1 MNIAL
6 YGTGRAAGAL
16 GIAFTNAGHR
26 IVGVHGR
33 TAEHIALTTALFDVT
48 QGLADLRVIAV
59 SDDAIEGVAR
69 DLADHTVAVPTVH
82 VSGAVSVAALDPI
95 AATGSQVGSFHP
107 LQTMPDPV
115 NGARQLRG
123 AWIGIT
129 APQPLYGELATLAD
143 SIGSRPFSLTDENKA
158 LYHAAAA
165 ASANFV
171 LAALAVAESLFDAA
185 GVPFEAAI
193 PLVDAIVENAFAL
206 GPRAALTG
214 PIARGDIATVGK
226 QLEAVHEESQ
236 ELYAQFVSLARAT
249 AHIAGT
255 SDRFEDVLG

>member
-16 GIAFTNAGHR
+16 GIAFSNAGHT

-33 TAEHIALTTALFDVT
+33 TQDATAATSDFFDVT
-48 QGLADLRVIAV
+48 PGLAGLRVIAV
-59 SDDAIEGVAR
+59 SDDAIEEVAR
-69 DLADHTVAVPTVH
+69 RVAEHDDGIPAVH
-82 VSGAVSVAALDPI
+82 VSGAVSVEALAPI

-107 LQTMPDPV
+107 LQTMPDPI

-129 APQPLYGELATLAD
+129 ATQPLRGELDDLAM
-143 SIGSRPFSLTDENKA
+143 SIGCRPFSLEDDKKA

-171 LAALAVAESLFDAA
+171 LAALAVAEELFDAC

-206 GPRAALTG
+206 GPDAALTG
-214 PIARGDIATVGK
+214 PIARGDVATVAR
-226 QLEAVHEESQ
+226 QLDAVRDTGP
-236 ELYAQFVSLARAT
+236 ELYEQFVSLARLT
-249 AHIAGT
+249 ARTAGT
-255 SDRFEDVLG
+255 SDQFEDVLR

>member
-6 YGTGRAAGAL
+6 YGTGRASGAL
-16 GIAFTNAGHR
+16 GIAFTNAGHT

-33 TAEHIALTTALFDVT
+33 TPEHIAATSDLFDVT
-48 QGLADLRVIAV
+48 PGPVELRVIAV
-59 SDDAIEGVAR
+59 SDDAIEEVAQDIA
-69 DLADHTVAVPTVH
+69 DLADGVSVVH
-82 VSGAVSVAALDPI
+82 VSGAVSVAALDSI
-95 AATGSQVGSFHP
+95 GAMGSQVGSFHP

-115 NGARQLRG
+115 SGARRLRG

-129 APQPLYGELATLAD
+129 ATEPFYEELAALAE
-143 SIGSRPFSLTDENKA
+143 SIGCRPFSLADESKP

-171 LAALAVAESLFDAA
+171 LAALAVAEELFDSS

-193 PLVDAIVENAFAL
+193 PLVDTIVENAFAL

-214 PIARGDIATVGK
+214 PIARGDVATVAK
-226 QLEAVHEESQ
+226 QLEAVQKERPD
-236 ELYAQFVSLARAT
+236 LYDQFVSLARIT
-249 AHIAGT
+249 ASTAGT
-255 SDRFEDVLG
+255 VDRFEDVLG

>member
-16 GIAFTNAGHR
+16 GIAFTNAGHT

-33 TAEHIALTTALFDVT
+33 TPDRVTETSTLFNIAS
-48 QGLADLRVIAV
+48 GSADLRVIAV
-59 SDDAIEGVAR
+59 SDDAIEDVAR
-69 DLADHTVAVPTVH
+69 DLADLADGMPTVH
-82 VSGAVSVAALDPI
+82 VSGAASVAALAPI
-95 AATGSQVGSFHP
+95 AETGCQVGSFHP

-129 APQPLYGELATLAD
+129 APQPLYGELANLAE
-143 SIGSRPFSLTDENKA
+143 SIGSRPFSLADENKA

-171 LAALAVAESLFDAA
+171 LAALAVAENLFDAA

-193 PLVDAIVENAFAL
+193 PLVDAVVENAFAL

-214 PIARGDIATVGK
+214 PIARGDIATVDK
-226 QLEAVHEESQ
+226 QLQAVHEESP
-236 ELYAQFVSLARAT
+236 ELYNQFVSLARAT

-255 SDRFEDVLG
+255 SDQFADVLG

>member
-6 YGTGRAAGAL
+6 HGTGRAAGAL
-16 GIAFTNAGHR
+16 GIAFTNAGHT
-26 IVGVHGR
+26 IVAVHGR
-33 TAEHIALTTALFDVT
+33 TAEGIARTSALFDVVP
-48 QGLADLRVIAV
+48 GPVELRVIAV
-59 SDDAIEGVAR
+59 SDDAIEEVALGLINV
-69 DLADHTVAVPTVH
+69 DDGAPIVH
-82 VSGAVSVAALDPI
+82 VSGAVSLAALDAI
-95 AATGSQVGSFHP
+95 AATGVQVGSFHP

-115 NGARQLRG
+115 TGAYRLRG

-129 APQPLYGELATLAD
+129 APQPLHEQLAALAT
-143 SIGSRPFSLTDENKA
+143 SIGGRSFAVADEDKP

-171 LAALAVAESLFDAA
+171 LAALALAKDLFDAA

-214 PIARGDIATVGK
+214 PIARGDVATVVK
-226 QLEAVHEESQ
+226 QLEAVRQ
-236 ELYAQFVSLARAT
+236 ERPDLLDQFMCMARAT
-249 AHIAGT
+249 ASTAGS
-255 SDRFEDVLG
+255 SDRFEEVLG

>member
-16 GIAFTNAGHR
+16 GIAFADAGHR

-33 TAEHIALTTALFDVT
+33 TPERVTETSALFDVT
-48 QGLADLRVIAV
+48 PGPVELRVIAV
-59 SDDAIEGVAR
+59 SDDAIEEVAR
-69 DLADHTVAVPTVH
+69 HIAELADEAPVVH
-82 VSGAVSVAALDPI
+82 VSGAVSVASLDPI

-115 NGARQLRG
+115 SGARQLRG
-123 AWIGIT
+123 AWIGVT
-129 APQPLYGELATLAD
+129 APQPLYGELVTLAE
-143 SIGSRPFSLTDENKA
+143 SIGCRPFSLTDESKA

-171 LAALAVAESLFDAA
+171 LAALAVAEDLFDAA
-185 GVPFEAAI
+185 GVPFEVAI

-214 PIARGDIATVGK
+214 PIARGDTATVVK
-226 QLEAVHEESQ
+226 QLQAVHEETP
-236 ELYAQFVSLARAT
+236 ELYNQFVSLARTT

-255 SDRFEDVLG
+255 SDQFEDVLG

>member
-16 GIAFTNAGHR
+16 GIAFAGAGHN
-26 IVGVHGR
+26 IVDVHGR
-33 TAEHIALTTALFDVT
+33 TQERTAATTALFDVVPGLT
-48 QGLADLRVIAV
+48 QLRIIAV
-59 SDDAIEGVAR
+59 SDDAIEDVAHHIA
-69 DLADHTVAVPTVH
+69 DLADGVPAVH
-82 VSGAVSVAALDPI
+82 VSGAVSVAALDSI

-107 LQTMPDPV
+107 LQTMPDPI

-129 APQPLYGELATLAD
+129 ARQPLYGDLATLAG
-143 SIGSRPFSLTDENKA
+143 SIGSRPFSLEDANKP

-165 ASANFV
+165 AASNFV
-171 LAALAVAESLFDAA
+171 LAALAVAEDLFDAA
-185 GVPFEAAI
+185 GVPFEAAG

-214 PIARGDIATVGK
+214 PIARADVATVAK
-226 QLEAVHEESQ
+226 QLDAVRRVSP
-236 ELYAQFVSLARAT
+236 ELHDQFVSLARITAT
-249 AHIAGT
+249 WAGT
-255 SDRFEDVLG
+255 SDRFDGILG

>member
-6 YGTGRAAGAL
+6 HGTGRAAGAL
-16 GIAFTNAGHR
+16 GIAFANAGHT
-26 IVGVHGR
+26 IVAVHGR
-33 TAEHIALTTALFDVT
+33 TAEGIAGTSALFEVSP
-48 QGLADLRVIAV
+48 GPVELHIIAV
-59 SDDAIEGVAR
+59 SDDAIGAVASE
-69 DLADHTVAVPTVH
+69 LADLGDGAPIVH
-82 VSGAVSVAALDPI
+82 VSGAVPLAALVAVAATDI
-95 AATGSQVGSFHP
+95 QVGSFHP

-115 NGARQLRG
+115 SGAHRLRG

-129 APQPLYGELATLAD
+129 APHPLYEQLTALAE
-143 SIGSRPFSLTDENKA
+143 SIGSRPFAIADESKP

-171 LAALAVAESLFDAA
+171 LAALALAEDLFDAA

-214 PIARGDIATVGK
+214 PIARGDVATVTK
-226 QLEAVHEESQ
+226 QLDAIREVRPD
-236 ELYAQFVSLARAT
+236 LLDGFISLARVT
-249 AHIAGT
+249 ASTAG
-255 SDRFEDVLG
+255 SDGLFKDVLR

>member
-16 GIAFTNAGHR
+16 GIAFANAGHT

-33 TAEHIALTTALFDVT
+33 TPEHIAVASTLFDVT
-48 QGLADLRVIAV
+48 SGPVELWVIAV
-59 SDDAIEGVAR
+59 SDDAIEEVAQHIADLTDGVP
-69 DLADHTVAVPTVH
+69 VVH

-95 AATGSQVGSFHP
+95 AALGSQVGSFHP

-115 NGARQLRG
+115 SGARRLRG
-123 AWIGIT
+123 AWVAIT
-129 APQPLYGELATLAD
+129 APQPLYEELTALAV
-143 SIGSRPFSLTDENKA
+143 SIGCRPFSLADENKP

-171 LAALAVAESLFDAA
+171 LAALAVAEELFDAS
-185 GVPFEAAI
+185 GVPFESAI
-193 PLVDAIVENAFAL
+193 PLVDTIVENAFAF

-214 PIARGDIATVGK
+214 PIARGDVATVAK
-226 QLEAVHEESQ
+226 QLEAVRRERPD
-236 ELYAQFVSLARAT
+236 LYDRFVSLARIT
-249 AHIAGT
+249 ASTAGT
-255 SDRFEDVLG
+255 SNRFEEVLG

>member
-16 GIAFTNAGHR
+16 GIALSRSGHQ
-26 IVGVHGR
+26 IVSVVGR
-33 TAEHIALTTALFDVT
+33 SPEAERATSALFDVT
-48 QGLADLRVIAV
+48 PGPVGLRVIAV
-59 SDDAIEGVAR
+59 KDDAIEAVAHQIA
-69 DLADHTVAVPTVH
+69 DLDEPAPAVH

-115 NGARQLRG
+115 NGARRLPG

-129 APQPLYGELATLAD
+129 APPPLYGELTALAE
-143 SIGSRPFSLTDENKA
+143 SIGCRPFPVADESKH

-171 LAALAVAESLFDAA
+171 IAALAIAEGLFERS

-193 PLVDAIVENAFAL
+193 PLVDAVVENSFAL
-206 GPRAALTG
+206 GPRSALTG
-214 PIARGDIATVGK
+214 PIARSDVGTVSK
-226 QLEAVHEESQ
+226 QLEAVRLGSP
-236 ELYAQFVSLARAT
+236 ELYDQFVSLARIT
-249 AHIAGT
+249 AETAGT
-255 SDRFEDVLG
+255 ADRFEDLLR

>member
-16 GIAFTNAGHR
+16 GIAFANAGHT

-33 TAEHIALTTALFDVT
+33 TPEHIAATSDLFDVT
-48 QGLADLRVIAV
+48 PDPVDLWVIAV
-59 SDDAIEGVAR
+59 SDDAIEEVAQHIA
-69 DLADHTVAVPTVH
+69 DLADGVPVVH

-95 AATGSQVGSFHP
+95 AAVGSQVGSFHP

-115 NGARQLRG
+115 SGARRLRG

-129 APQPLYGELATLAD
+129 APEPLYEELAALAE
-143 SIGSRPFSLTDENKA
+143 SIGCRPFSLADETKP

-171 LAALAVAESLFDAA
+171 LAALAVAEDLFDAS

-193 PLVDAIVENAFAL
+193 PLVDTIVENAFAF

-214 PIARGDIATVGK
+214 PIARGDVATVAK
-226 QLEAVHEESQ
+226 QLEAVQKERPD
-236 ELYAQFVSLARAT
+236 LFDQFVSLARIT
-249 AHIAGT
+249 ASIAGT
-255 SDRFEDVLG
+255 NDRFEDVLG